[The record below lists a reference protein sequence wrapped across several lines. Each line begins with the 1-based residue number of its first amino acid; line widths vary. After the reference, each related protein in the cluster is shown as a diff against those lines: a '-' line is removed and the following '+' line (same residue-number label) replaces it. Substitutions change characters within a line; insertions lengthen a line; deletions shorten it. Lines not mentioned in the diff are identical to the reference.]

1 MMMKKKSNQWS
12 RTKALY
18 LLPVALIA
26 LGAFATT
33 KSVTT
38 SAALSDSKVNANVLN
53 DQNISSKNVEN
64 VAEVEEIT
72 PALTIQD
79 AKEMEEKPTQLVP
92 AEAEVTLAADV
103 NQDPDTAVF
112 NVVEVMPSFPG
123 GEMAMMTFMRDNLH
137 YPELAKEMGV
147 QGRVIVQFV
156 ISKTGKVSEAR
167 CVKGI
172 PAPSAKANATAEEKA
187 LIEKKGDAALQMN
200 REALRVVE
208 AMPDWTPGKQ
218 RGQNVNVRYT
228 VPISFKLQ

>member
-1 MMMKKKSNQWS
+1 MKKKSNQWS

-38 SAALSDSKVNANVLN
+38 PAVVSDSKVNANVLN

-79 AKEMEEKPTQLVP
+79 VKEVEEKPTQLVP
-92 AEAEVTLAADV
+92 AEAEATPAEDV
-103 NQDPDTAVF
+103 YQDPDTAVF
-112 NVVEVMPSFPG
+112 EIVEERPNFPG
-123 GEMAMMTFMRDNLH
+123 GDMALMTFMRDNLR

-167 CVKGI
+167 CVSGI

-187 LIEKKGDAALQMN
+187 QIEKKGEAALQMN

-218 RGQNVNVRYT
+218 RGQNVNVKYT
-228 VPISFKLQ
+228 IPVGFKLQ